1 MNADKEPPS
10 FVDTNVL
17 VYAVTPDDWR
27 YDAALKLVHHL
38 LSVKAFRTST
48 QVLQE
53 FFSVV
58 TKKLKTKLPEGYAL
72 RFMDLCAKSPVVLI
86 DYPTLRE
93 AVQVIYDR
101 QLSLWDSLIVMAA
114 KRCGAKRLYTEDLN
128 DGQMIEGV
136 EIVNPF
142 R

>member
-1 MNADKEPPS
+1 MNAGSEPRS
-10 FVDTNVL
+10 FVDTNIL
-17 VYAVTPDDWR
+17 VYAVTPDDAR
-27 YDAALKLVHHL
+27 YDASLKLVQRL

-53 FFSVV
+53 FFSVA

-72 RFMDLCAKSPVVLI
+72 RFMDLYAESPVVLI

-93 AVQVIYDR
+93 AVQAIYDR
-101 QLSLWDSLIVMAA
+101 QLSLWDSLIVIAA

-128 DGQMIEGV
+128 DGQIIEGV